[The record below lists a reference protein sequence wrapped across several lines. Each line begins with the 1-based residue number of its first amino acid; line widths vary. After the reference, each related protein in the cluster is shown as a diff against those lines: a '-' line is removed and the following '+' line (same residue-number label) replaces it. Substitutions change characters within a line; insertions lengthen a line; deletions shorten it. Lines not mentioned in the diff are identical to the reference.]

1 LLYAPDISRT
11 LGSNPPL
18 ITRTEP
24 LGGEAEPRADRP
36 TDGRERNLLWLA
48 GVLTVAPLAVSA
60 LYLLVFVGADYFPS
74 GDIVGTEMRT
84 RDVGNH
90 AVWLG
95 PFSRDGWFHP
105 GPLLFYLLAVPYRLL
120 GSSSV
125 ALSVGALLING
136 ASVVGMAVIARR
148 RGGVIAALLTLVCS
162 SLLLRA
168 LGPEFLR
175 VPWNV
180 YVTVLPYGLLLFL
193 CWTLVCGDRWAVPVA
208 VFVASFLVQTH
219 VGHAALALPV
229 LGVATAWLVA
239 QALARRR
246 QDGSDGEPG
255 LRELVRP
262 GLLSVGVA
270 AVLWAPPVVEQ
281 LRHDGGNL
289 GRIVGWFRDG
299 GDEVHS
305 LLEGW
310 RVVARQYA
318 IPPEW
323 VAGAEPVNF
332 LGEPTYV
339 SERVVPVLL
348 VVAVIAA
355 VVLWRRAGPRAGG
368 LIGVW
373 ALASVLGVVATAR
386 TVGPLFGYRLH
397 WSWVLGMVGG
407 MLILWAGSLVV
418 QDRGPALGRALVPL
432 CVVAVAVLGAANAVS
447 AVRAG
452 TPGEEQGRWM
462 DELGPALRA
471 ELADLPRRD
480 GDVLIRST
488 SFSSVGYATSLALD
502 LERHG
507 RPARLPTA
515 NLGEHRAYKPGA
527 PLRAVVDV
535 VVDGDIPEFLDRS
548 DLELIAYAGDDSLEQ
563 LAADAAEADRLQADF
578 EAGELSLDEFQRR
591 TDQLV
596 PAFSAVGLFLHR
608 AGDGTG

>member
-1 LLYAPDISRT
+1 VIART
-11 LGSNPPL
+11 LDSNPPL
-18 ITRTEP
+18 IAPTEP
-24 LGGEAEPRADRP
+24 LGSDAESLAKPP
-36 TDGRERNLLWLA
+36 TDGQERNLLWLA
-48 GVLTVAPLAVSA
+48 GVLTVVPLAVSA
-60 LYLLVFVGADYFPS
+60 VYLLVFVGADFYPS
-74 GDIVGTEMRT
+74 GDIVATEMRT
-84 RDVGNH
+84 RDVGSH

-125 ALSVGALLING
+125 ALCVGALLING

-148 RGGVIAALLTLVCS
+148 RGGVTAALLTLVCS

-193 CWTLVCGDRWAVPVA
+193 CWTLVCGDRWAAPIA
-208 VFVASFLVQTH
+208 VFVASFLVQTNI
-219 VGHAALALPV
+219 GYAALALPV

-239 QALARRR
+239 QAVARRR
-246 QDGSDGEPG
+246 HEGTAGEPG

-262 GLLSVGVA
+262 GLLSIGVV

-281 LRHDGGNL
+281 LRSDGGNL
-289 GRIVGWFRDG
+289 GRIVRWFRDG

-318 IPPEW
+318 VPPEW
-323 VAGAEPVNF
+323 VVGAEPVNL
-332 LGEPTYV
+332 LGEPAYV
-339 SERVVPVLL
+339 SGRVVPLLL
-348 VVAVIAA
+348 VVAVVAA
-355 VVLWRRAGPRAGG
+355 VVLWRRAGPRAGS

-373 ALASVLGVVATAR
+373 AMASVLGVVATAR

-407 MLILWAGSLVV
+407 LLILWAGWLVV
-418 QDRGPALGRALVPL
+418 RDRGAALGRALVPL
-432 CVVAVAVLGAANAVS
+432 CVVAVAVLAGANAVS

-452 TPGEEQGRWM
+452 TPGEEEGRWM

-471 ELADLPRRD
+471 ELADLPGRD

-488 SFSSVGYATSLALD
+488 SFGSVGYATSLALD

-507 RPARLPTA
+507 RPVRLP
-515 NLGEHRAYKPGA
+515 NDSLGEHRAQVPGA

-535 VVDGDIPEFLDRS
+535 VVDGDIPQFLERS
-548 DLELIAYAGDDSLEQ
+548 DRELIAYAGDDSMEQ
-563 LAADAAEADRLQADF
+563 LTADAAEVERLWADF
-578 EAGELSLDEFQRR
+578 EAGELSMDELGRR
-591 TDQLV
+591 TDELI

>member
-1 LLYAPDISRT
+1 LLYAPVIART

-18 ITRTEP
+18 TTPTET
-24 LGGEAEPRADRP
+24 LGGDPEPRANRP

-48 GVLTVAPLAVSA
+48 GALTVAPLAVSA
-60 LYLLVFVGADYFPS
+60 LYLLVFVGADFHPS
-74 GDIVGTEMRT
+74 GDIVATEMRT
-84 RDVGNH
+84 RDVGTH

-105 GPLLFYLLAVPYRLL
+105 GPLLFYVLAVPYRLL

-125 ALSVGALLING
+125 ALCVGALLING

-148 RGGVIAALLTLVCS
+148 RGGLMAALLTLVCS

-175 VPWNV
+175 LPWNV

-193 CWTLVCGDRWAVPVA
+193 CWTLVCGDRWAVPIA

-219 VGHAALALPV
+219 IGYAALALPV

-239 QALARRR
+239 PALVRRR
-246 QDGSDGEPG
+246 HEATAGEAG

-262 GLLSVGVA
+262 GLASVGVV
-270 AVLWAPPVVEQ
+270 AVLWVPPVVEQ
-281 LRHDGGNL
+281 IRGDGGNL
-289 GRIVGWFRDG
+289 GRTVRWFRDG

-318 IPPEW
+318 VPPEW
-323 VAGAEPVNF
+323 VAGAEPVNL

-339 SERVVPVLL
+339 YERVVPLLL
-348 VVAVIAA
+348 VLAVIAA
-355 VVLWRRAGPRAGG
+355 AVLWRRAGPRAGS

-373 ALASVLGVVATAR
+373 AVASVLGVVAAAR

-397 WSWVLGMVGG
+397 WTWVLGMVGG
-407 MLILWAGSLVV
+407 LLILWAGCLVV
-418 QDRGPALGRALVPL
+418 RDRGAAPSRGLVPL
-432 CVVAVAVLGAANAVS
+432 CVVAVAVLGGANAVS

-488 SFSSVGYATSLALD
+488 SFGSVGYATSLALD

-507 RPARLPTA
+507 RPVRLPSDSV
-515 NLGEHRAYKPGA
+515 GEHRAHVPGA

-535 VVDGDIPEFLDRS
+535 VVDGDIPEFLERS
-548 DLELIAYAGDDSLEQ
+548 DRELIAYAGDDSLEQ
-563 LAADAAEADRLQADF
+563 LTADAAEVDRLRADF
-578 EAGELSLDEFQRR
+578 EASELSLDELRRR
-591 TDQLV
+591 TDQLI

-608 AGDGTG
+608 AGDGGG